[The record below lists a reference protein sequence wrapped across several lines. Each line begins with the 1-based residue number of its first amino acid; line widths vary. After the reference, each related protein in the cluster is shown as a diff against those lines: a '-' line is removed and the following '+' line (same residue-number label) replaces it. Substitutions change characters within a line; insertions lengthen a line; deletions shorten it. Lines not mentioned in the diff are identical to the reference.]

1 MNERGL
7 PPSQVERDQKYI
19 SAYYEVAL
27 TLLARIEKTQGE
39 ALDRAA
45 EAIFVSLKEGGV
57 LHVFGSG
64 HSHTLAEEA
73 FHRAGGLV
81 PVNAILEDFLT
92 PHFPPAMSGKFERLS
107 GVARILLDYYDP
119 RPGEVLII
127 ASNSGINPVPV
138 EMALSGKERGL
149 FVVAVTSLAHSE
161 KVPSRHQSRRKLY
174 QVVDVVIDNGGEA
187 GDAAVSYPGLVEK
200 VAPTSSLAGIFIM
213 NSLLCRVVER
223 FLAAGLKPPVYI
235 SANLPGGEEHNKA
248 LEEKYRGRIQGL

>member
-1 MNERGL
+1 MEGNR
-7 PPSQVERDQKYI
+7 QRI

-27 TLLARIEKTQGE
+27 TLLSRIEKTQGE
-39 ALDRAA
+39 VLDQAA
-45 EAIFVSLKEGGV
+45 EAIFASLKEGGV

-64 HSHTLAEEA
+64 HSHALAEEV

-107 GVARILLDYYDP
+107 GVATILLDYYDP
-119 RPGEVLII
+119 RPGEVLMI
-127 ASNSGINPVPV
+127 ASNSGINPVPI
-138 EMALSGKERGL
+138 EMALLGKERGL
-149 FVVAVTSLAHSE
+149 FVVAVTSFAHSE
-161 KVPSRHQSRRKLY
+161 RVPSRHPSGKKLY
-174 QVVDVVIDNGGEA
+174 EVADVVIDNCGKA
-187 GDAAVSYPGLVEK
+187 GDAAVAYPGLSEK

-223 FLAAGLKPPVYI
+223 FLASGLMPPVYL

-248 LEEKYRGRIQGL
+248 LEERYRGRIKGL